1 MAGYLSPRAGQRPTR
16 AGQRPVR
23 PGVVAYECLAGRR
36 PFTGEHPIAVALG
49 HLPPPLPDDVPG
61 EVRELA
67 RPGCFTLDEP
77 ASART
82 GPRRRIHPGHI
93 HRQLR
98 WGGDGVT
105 VRPPDPRHGD
115 PHNESV
121 PVETIFLE
129 WLEGVDPD
137 ARH

>member
-1 MAGYLSPRAGQRPTR
+1 VGMAGYLSPAQAT
-16 AGQRPVR
+16 
-23 PGVVAYECLAGRR
+23 YECLASRR

-61 EVRELA
+61 EVRQLA
-67 RPGCFTLDEP
+67 RPGCFTLGEP

-105 VRPPDPRHGD
+105 VGSRVRRHGD
-115 PHNESV
+115 PGNESV
-121 PVETIFLE
+121 PVETIVGRG
-129 WLEGVDPD
+129 WEGVDPD
-137 ARH
+137 ARP